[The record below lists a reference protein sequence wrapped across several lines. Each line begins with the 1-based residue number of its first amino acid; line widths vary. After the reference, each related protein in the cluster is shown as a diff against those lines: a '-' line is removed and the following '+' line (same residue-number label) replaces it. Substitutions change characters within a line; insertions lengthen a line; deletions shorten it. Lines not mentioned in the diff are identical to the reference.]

1 MPLIRVELFD
11 FRVNPEVSEQLIA
24 KMTDTLCEVVGEV
37 VREHTWVIVEGH
49 DPSNWGTGGKPLRV
63 PDMPS

>member
-24 KMTDTLCEVVGEV
+24 KMTDTLCEVVG
-37 VREHTWVIVEGH
+37 RGRPWSTPG
-49 DPSNWGTGGKPLRV
+49 
-63 PDMPS
+63 

>member
-1 MPLIRVELFD
+1 
-11 FRVNPEVSEQLIA
+11 VSEQLIA

>member
-11 FRVNPEVSEQLIA
+11 FRVTPEVSEELIA
-24 KMTDTLCEVVGEV
+24 KMTDTLCDVIGEV

-49 DPSNWGTGGKPLRV
+49 DAHRWGRDGKPWDEV
-63 PDMPS
+63 GN